1 MNILATHVASMC
13 CHLGNERNLE
23 YSYMDQ
29 WCSAG
34 MELSSKFGNHPWNG
48 MSDGCMNDLV
58 LCFLLVISRH
68 GRMMEW

>member
-1 MNILATHVASMC
+1 
-13 CHLGNERNLE
+13 
-23 YSYMDQ
+23 MDQ